1 MDLRKLAE
9 DADEV
14 RETPKKQKETPL
26 TSRELQFSLA
36 YESGGQLREAVVTSR
51 VMTGDE
57 RFKASRIAADIAG
70 RPWNLLPANI
80 QLHAVALGTL
90 AVQLR
95 NPPEWVLDAA
105 QEDEELAIQLFASCR
120 GHDTR
125 WFQRSGS
132 EGEAGEKKSR
142 IRVAEIGSTAIGNE

>member
-9 DADEV
+9 DAEKTTEEITKT
-14 RETPKKQKETPL
+14 ETKV
-26 TSRELQFSLA
+26 TSRELQFSLR
-36 YESGGQLREAVVTSR
+36 YEAGGSLREAVLTSR

-80 QLHAVALGTL
+80 QIHAISLGTL

-95 NPPEWVLDAA
+95 KPPEWVLEAA
-105 QEDEELAIQLFASCR
+105 QEDEELALQLFASCR
-120 GHDTR
+120 GHDSR
-125 WFQRSGS
+125 WFRGSGQPDTSS
-132 EGEAGEKKSR
+132 EESTR
-142 IRVAEIGSTAIGNE
+142 IRVVEIDSTPVGDV